1 MQPEG
6 IVPVQ
11 QLSPAQLAAVDHL
24 AARSD
29 AHDGGHVR
37 LNRDVLAARSGTGTS
52 DFLYYADGQLV
63 GFVPIFTFTA
73 SETEISGMVDPRYR
87 RRGIA
92 TRLVQV
98 ARAEARWRGSQNLL
112 FMVERGSAAGQG
124 FVNDLGVTLHHAEYA
139 MTLTVPV
146 PVQVR
151 HPALVLRRA
160 QAADAPAM
168 TAILAAAFKDDP
180 EDPATFALAMAR
192 HPHHHWYVATL
203 DGAMIGLLNAQMH
216 GDATGIYGFAVAPE
230 RQGQGF
236 GRQILGQTVAELQA
250 AGQQHITLEVDI
262 DNDHALALYTSCGFT
277 QTTVYDY
284 YRLHI
289 AV

>member
-11 QLSPAQLAAVDHL
+11 QLSAAQLAAVDQL

-37 LNRDVLAARSGTGTS
+37 LNRDVLVARSGTGTS
-52 DFLYYADGQLV
+52 DFLFYADGQIV
-63 GFVPIFTFTA
+63 GFVPIFTFNST
-73 SETEISGMVDPRYR
+73 ETEISGVVDPSYR

-98 ARAEARWRGSQNLL
+98 ARAEARWRGSRYLL
-112 FMVERGSAAGQG
+112 FMVERSSASGKG
-124 FVNDLGVTLHHAEYA
+124 FVSDLGATLQHAEYA
-139 MTLTVPV
+139 MTLTAPA
-146 PVQVR
+146 PVQMR

-160 QAADAPAM
+160 QDADAPAM
-168 TAILAAAFKDDP
+168 TAILAAAFKDDL
-180 EDPATFALAMAR
+180 EDPATFVRAMAG
-192 HPHHHWYVATL
+192 HPHHHWYVAAL
-203 DGAMIGLLNAQMH
+203 DGTVIGLLNAQMH
-216 GDATGIYGFAVAPE
+216 DDSTGIYGFAVAPD

-236 GRQILGQTVAELQA
+236 GRQMLGQTVADLRA
-250 AGQQHITLEVDI
+250 AGQQHITLEVDT
-262 DNDHALALYTSCGFT
+262 DNEHALALYTACGFT

-284 YRLHI
+284 YRLHV
-289 AV
+289 AE